1 MILLSVFDCE
11 IILKSLVINTI
22 TGQRKMKKLLLIIIY
37 IVAVFFAV
45 DSCYIALV
53 PKDKWL
59 SVIEAL
65 LAGFFIFSVIVLS
78 DKEKTKNN

>member
-1 MILLSVFDCE
+1 
-11 IILKSLVINTI
+11 
-22 TGQRKMKKLLLIIIY
+22 MKKSLLLIIY
-37 IVAVFFAV
+37 IIAIFFAV

-59 SVIEAL
+59 SVVEAL

-78 DKEKTKNN
+78 DKEKIKKN

>member
-1 MILLSVFDCE
+1 
-11 IILKSLVINTI
+11 
-22 TGQRKMKKLLLIIIY
+22 MKKSLLIIVY
-37 IVAVFFAV
+37 IIAVFFAV

-59 SVIEAL
+59 AALEAL

-78 DKEKTKNN
+78 DKEKIKDN